1 MGAKYAAFVSAT
13 NTASTTV
20 PMWALTGGTSKR
32 VRVYHTI
39 IGSVATPANQAA
51 HFAIRRTSVAGT
63 TNLAFT
69 ATKLDP
75 ADPAAIAVFDTGWAV
90 NPTITA
96 ASDLLVLPMNQQ
108 ATVQWM
114 VDPSNGL
121 VIPATSGAGLV
132 QMSVATT
139 SAAAFLHNVFF
150 EE

>member
-20 PMWALTGGTSKR
+20 PMWCLTGGTSKR
-32 VRVYHTI
+32 VHLYHTI

-51 HFAIRRTSVAGT
+51 HFAVRRTSAAGT
-63 TNLAFT
+63 SNAAFV

-75 ADPAAIAVFDTGWAV
+75 ADGASIAVFDTGWAV

-96 ASDLLVLPMNQQ
+96 SSDLLPIVMNQQ

-114 VDPSNGL
+114 VDPANGL
-121 VIPATSGAGLV
+121 VIPATSGAGLA

-139 SAAAFLHNVFF
+139 SAAAFVHSVFF

>member
-1 MGAKYAAFVSAT
+1 MGAKYFGFVSAT

-20 PMWALTGGTSKR
+20 PMWCVTGGTSKR
-32 VRVYHTI
+32 VRLYHTI

-51 HFAIRRTSVAGT
+51 HFAIRRTSAAGT
-63 TNLAFT
+63 TSSAFT
-69 ATKLDP
+69 LTKLDP
-75 ADPAAIAVFDTGWAV
+75 ADPAALAVMDLTWAA

-96 ASDLLVLPMNQQ
+96 SSDLLVLPMNQQ

-114 VDPSNGL
+114 VDPTNGI
-121 VIPATSGAGLV
+121 VIPATSAAGLV

-139 SAAAFLHNVFF
+139 SAAAFLHSIYL